1 MNMTA
6 RWTDSERVKW
16 KPHKQIKIDLKQEKT
31 VNLLYFCFL
40 KTISID
46 RDYMKI

>member
-1 MNMTA
+1 MTA
-6 RWTDSERVKW
+6 RWTDSERVKR
-16 KPHKQIKIDLKQEKT
+16 KPHKQIKIDLKHEKT
-31 VNLLYFCFL
+31 VNLLYFCLL